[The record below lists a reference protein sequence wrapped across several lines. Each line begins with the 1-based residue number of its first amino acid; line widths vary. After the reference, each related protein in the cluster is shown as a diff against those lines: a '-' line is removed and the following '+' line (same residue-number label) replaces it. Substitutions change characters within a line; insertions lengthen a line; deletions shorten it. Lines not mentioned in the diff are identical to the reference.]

1 MINEST
7 IKKLNQMRLT
17 AMAERYRLQQGDK
30 SFESLSFDERLGL
43 LVDFEWDRR
52 KSNKL
57 TRLIKNA
64 SFKFNHA
71 CIEDVEYH
79 SDRKLDEPLML
90 KLATCKH
97 ISDKNNVIIMGAAGN
112 GKSYIACALGIEA
125 CRKEYTVKYI
135 RLPEL
140 LDELIIAKGE
150 GIFKKVMKKYKRV
163 DLLIIDEWLLTTLK
177 SNEARELFEII
188 ESRYQEKST
197 VYCSQFAPEGWHDKI
212 GEITLA
218 DAILDRIVH
227 ASYKVFI
234 DGQTSMRERKGLN
247 Q

>member
-17 AMAERYRLQQGDK
+17 AMAERYRLQQNDQ

-79 SDRKLDEPLML
+79 SDRKLDETLMQ
-90 KLATCKH
+90 KLATCKY

-140 LDELIIAKGE
+140 LDELIVAKGE
-150 GIFKKVMKKYKRV
+150 GVFKKVMKKYKRV
-163 DLLIIDEWLLTTLK
+163 DLLIIDEWLLTSLK

-197 VYCSQFAPEGWHDKI
+197 VYCSQFAPEGWHEKI

>member
-1 MINEST
+1 MINEIT
-7 IKKLNQMRLT
+7 IKKLNQMRLP
-17 AMAERYRLQQGDK
+17 AMAERYRIQQGDQ
-30 SFESLSFDERLGL
+30 SFDSLSFEERFGL

-64 SFKFNHA
+64 SFKFNQA
-71 CIEDVEYH
+71 CVEDIEYH
-79 SDRKLDEPLML
+79 SDRKLDESLMM
-90 KLATCKH
+90 KLTTCKY
-97 ISDKNNVIIMGAAGN
+97 ISDKNNLIIMGAAGN

-125 CRKEYTVKYI
+125 CRKEYTVKYT
-135 RLPEL
+135 RLQEL

-150 GIFKKVMKKYKRV
+150 GIFKKVMKKYKNI
-163 DLLIIDEWLLTTLK
+163 DLLIIDEWLLTSLK

-197 VYCSQFAPEGWHDKI
+197 VYCSQFAPEGWHEKI

-234 DGQTSMRERKGLN
+234 DGKTSMRERNGLN
-247 Q
+247 T

>member
-17 AMAERYRLQQGDK
+17 AMAERYRSQQNDQ

-43 LVDFEWDRR
+43 LVDYEWDRR

-79 SDRKLDEPLML
+79 SDRKLDESLML
-90 KLATCKH
+90 KLATCKY

-112 GKSYIACALGIEA
+112 GKSYIACALVIEA

-140 LDELIIAKGE
+140 LDELIVAKGE
-150 GIFKKVMKKYKRV
+150 GVFKKVMKKYKRV
-163 DLLIIDEWLLTTLK
+163 DLLIIDEWLLTSLK

-197 VYCSQFAPEGWHDKI
+197 VYCSQFAPEGWHEKI

-234 DGQTSMRERKGLN
+234 DGHTSMRERIGLN

>member
-1 MINEST
+1 M
-7 IKKLNQMRLT
+7 
-17 AMAERYRLQQGDK
+17 
-30 SFESLSFDERLGL
+30 
-43 LVDFEWDRR
+43 VDFEWDRR

-71 CIEDVEYH
+71 YIEDVEYH
-79 SDRKLDEPLML
+79 SYRKLDESLML
-90 KLATCKH
+90 KLATCKY

-125 CRKEYTVKYI
+125 YRKEYTAKYI

-140 LDELIIAKGE
+140 LDERIIAKGE
-150 GIFKKVMKKYKRV
+150 GVFKKVMKMYKKV
-163 DLLIIDEWLLTTLK
+163 DLLINDDWLLTTLK

-197 VYCSQFAPEGWHDKI
+197 VYCSQFAPEG
-212 GEITLA
+212 
-218 DAILDRIVH
+218 
-227 ASYKVFI
+227 
-234 DGQTSMRERKGLN
+234 
-247 Q
+247 

>member
-17 AMAERYRLQQGDK
+17 AMAERYRLQQGDQ

-79 SDRKLDEPLML
+79 SDRKLDESLMM
-90 KLATCKH
+90 KLATCKY

-112 GKSYIACALGIEA
+112 GKSYVACALGIEA

-140 LDELIIAKGE
+140 LDELMIAKGE
-150 GIFKKVMKKYKRV
+150 GVFKKVMKKYKRV

>member
-17 AMAERYRLQQGDK
+17 AMAERYRLQQNDQ

-79 SDRKLDEPLML
+79 SDRKLDESLMQ
-90 KLATCKH
+90 KLATCKY

-140 LDELIIAKGE
+140 LDELIVAKGE
-150 GIFKKVMKKYKRV
+150 GVFKKVMKKYKRV
-163 DLLIIDEWLLTTLK
+163 DLLIIDEWLLTSLK

-197 VYCSQFAPEGWHDKI
+197 VYCSQFAPEGWHEKI